1 MYPAPTNTVFQTVT
15 PKNEAIEYLVK
26 SIFIIPAGIE
36 ITVLIIGISLL
47 KKYHNN
53 LCAGL
58 TQMCGLWQVH
68 ASGIYSDTFLRR
80 HFHHMRL
87 KNIISSFQ
95 VLRRQQK

>member
-47 KKYHNN
+47 KK
-53 LCAGL
+53 
-58 TQMCGLWQVH
+58 
-68 ASGIYSDTFLRR
+68 IP
-80 HFHHMRL
+80 
-87 KNIISSFQ
+87 
-95 VLRRQQK
+95 